1 MGAKE
6 RFYEVMDSLG
16 LNDYK
21 VYTQIDGI
29 TKNMMAKL
37 RQGATNEVSTK
48 ILMPF
53 CSAYQ
58 SVNANYILTGRGSMF
73 NTEPMSLSSELV
85 DLAKDIDLNFLQK
98 AIDEYIKENKG
109 KPKQEIVII
118 NKEDA
123 IRAEE
128 MFANVEEVLRK
139 LAEGSAHSKKTKIS

>member
-37 RQGATNEVSTK
+37 RQGATSEVSTK

-53 CSAYQ
+53 CSTYP

-73 NTEPMSLSSELV
+73 NTEPISLSSELV

-98 AIDEYIKENKG
+98 AIDE
-109 KPKQEIVII
+109 
-118 NKEDA
+118 
-123 IRAEE
+123 
-128 MFANVEEVLRK
+128 
-139 LAEGSAHSKKTKIS
+139 